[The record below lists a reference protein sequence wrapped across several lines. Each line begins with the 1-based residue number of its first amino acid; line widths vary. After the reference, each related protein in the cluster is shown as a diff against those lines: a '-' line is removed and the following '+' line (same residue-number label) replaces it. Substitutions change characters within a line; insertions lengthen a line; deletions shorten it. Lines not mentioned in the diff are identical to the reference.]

1 MKENAED
8 IRRFRPESRAKTGES
23 VLTRAPKRSAF
34 KAGHTAGIV
43 NRGAYHAELSA
54 PTQMIFLISL
64 ALAILAVLGAL
75 VSIPFV
81 SLYAFWIAIIGYI
94 VLAAGCVMKGV

>member
-1 MKENAED
+1 M
-8 IRRFRPESRAKTGES
+8 
-23 VLTRAPKRSAF
+23 PK
-34 KAGHTAGIV
+34 
-43 NRGAYHAELSA
+43 LSA

-94 VLAAGCVMKGV
+94 VLAAGCVMKGCLVFLFTSPCNRILMLPN